1 MWCRNLLTPIHLAAY
16 HNHLE
21 IVQFLVPLV
30 KNPFSRNGHGWNASL
45 IAGKRGHSE
54 IVEYLWNLYRDK
66 FLDSINPLDRNVLH
80 KVNEENHQFKENDFS
95 MLIYWI
101 YYAFF
106 MIMFVLI
113 FSHFAYED

>member
-1 MWCRNLLTPIHLAAY
+1 MWCRNLVTPIHLAAY

-21 IVQFLVPLV
+21 ILQFLVPLV

-66 FLDSINPLDRNVLH
+66 FLNSINPLDRNVLH
-80 KVNEENHQFKENDFS
+80 KVNEENHQSKENDFN